1 MKIEDYPHVVDP
13 FAHQREHLLQHSE
26 NRAWGLLWEQG
37 TAKTKPVIDT
47 GCFLYLSGKINGI
60 LVVAPPGVERNW
72 KSDELPTHML
82 AEVADDTVAE
92 VFKSERK
99 HTVNHRQ
106 RMARLVAHDGLA
118 ILLISYPAFMTKDG
132 KKVVWDFLKKRRCLM
147 VLDESHNIKSPG
159 AKRTLST
166 VAAGKHALYRRIL
179 TGTPMAKGPFDLY
192 SQIRFL
198 DDQFWKRRG
207 IGGAEEFRAHFGRYA
222 TQEELVEMYPDRRT
236 PDYPVLLGYRNL
248 DELSEWMGKI
258 TDRVLKTDVLDLPP
272 KLYTKRYFEM
282 TSEQQAVYDNIRDK
296 MFHEFED
303 KSYVDVDLAIVKL
316 LRLQQVL
323 CGYVP
328 VEHDTADPEPFM
340 EIPGKNNRLGVMEQ
354 IRDESSGPTI
364 VWARFTRDIDKLLDL
379 LGKGA
384 VRYDGKISQ
393 DDAEKNKLRFQKG
406 DADWFVG
413 TTQKGGPGLTLTISK
428 HTVYYANSFKLI
440 DRLQSEDRPH
450 RAGMDDNA
458 VLYTDI
464 VCPGTMDEKT
474 VVNLREKRDISVG
487 ILGDKV
493 SEWI

>member
-1 MKIEDYPHVVDP
+1 MNIEDYPHLIEP
-13 FAHQREHLLQHSE
+13 FKHQREHLLQHAE
-26 NRAWGLLWEQG
+26 TRAWGLLWEQG

-47 GCFLYLSGKINGI
+47 GCFLYLSGKINGM

-72 KSDELPTHML
+72 KSDELPSHML
-82 AEVADDTVAE
+82 PDVADDTVAE

-99 HTVNHRQ
+99 HTLNHKQ
-106 RMARLVAHDGLA
+106 RMARLLEHEGFA
-118 ILLISYPAFMTKDG
+118 ILLISYPAFMTKVG
-132 KKVVWDFLKKRRCLM
+132 KDLVWKFLKSRRCMM

-159 AKRTLST
+159 AKRTLSA

-192 SQIRFL
+192 AQIRFL

-207 IGGAEEFRAHFGRYA
+207 IGGAEEFRAHFGKYA
-222 TQEELVEMYPDRRT
+222 TQEELVQMYAGRRM

-248 DELSEWMGKI
+248 DELTEWIAKL
-258 TDRVLKTDVLDLPP
+258 TDRVLKSNVLDLPP

-282 TSEQQAVYDNIRDK
+282 SKEQQSVYDNIRDK
-296 MFHEFED
+296 LYHEFAD
-303 KSYVDVDLAIVKL
+303 GSYVDIDLAIVKL

-328 VEHDTADPEPFM
+328 VDHDTIDPEPFM

-354 IRDESSGPTI
+354 LRDESSGPTI
-364 VWARFTRDIDKLLDL
+364 VWVRFTRDVEKLLDL
-379 LGKGA
+379 LGDGA
-384 VRYDGKISQ
+384 VRYDGKIDSET
-393 DDAEKNKLRFQKG
+393 AEKNKLRFQHG

-413 TTQKGGPGLTLTISK
+413 TAQKGGPGLTLTISK
-428 HTVYYANSFKLI
+428 HTIYYANSFRLI

-450 RAGMDDNA
+450 RAGMSDQA

-464 VCPGTMDEKT
+464 VCPGTMDQKT
-474 VVNLREKRDISVG
+474 VENLREKRDISAG
-487 ILGDKV
+487 ILGDQIE
-493 SEWI
+493 EWI